1 MNTTVI
7 NFITEPK
14 LKAEAQ
20 KVAKQLG
27 IPLSLALN
35 NYLKQLVRTKIVV
48 FSDGTPSTYLV
59 DSLKKSEEDRKAG
72 RVSPSFL
79 NAKDAI
85 AWLDNTDSSYVNGDP
100 VHSKI

>member
-1 MNTTVI
+1 MNTAVI

-35 NYLKQLVRTKIVV
+35 NYLKQLVRTKTVV

>member
-14 LKAEAQ
+14 LKMEAQ

-35 NYLKQLVRTKIVV
+35 NYLKQLVRTKTVV
-48 FSDGTPSTYLV
+48 FSDGKPSAYLV

-72 RVSPSFL
+72 RVTTF
-79 NAKDAI
+79 ATGKDALDYLDTEI
-85 AWLDNTDSSYVNGDP
+85 AHERQT
-100 VHSKI
+100 K

>member
-35 NYLKQLVRTKIVV
+35 NYLKQLVRTKTVV
-48 FSDGTPSTYLV
+48 FSDGTPSVYLV

-72 RVSPSFL
+72 RVISFKTG
-79 NAKDAI
+79 KDALDYLDAEI
-85 AWLDNTDSSYVNGDP
+85 AHERQT
-100 VHSKI
+100 K

>member
-1 MNTTVI
+1 MSTTVI

-35 NYLKQLVRTKIVV
+35 NYLKQLVRTKTVV
-48 FSDGTPSTYLV
+48 FNEDTPSQYFV
-59 DSLKKSEEDRKAG
+59 DSIKQSEEDRKKG
-72 RVSPSFL
+72 RVSPSFTD
-79 NAKDAI
+79 AKDAMN
-85 AWLDNTDSSYVNGDP
+85 WLNDPHASYANGDK
-100 VHSKI
+100 VHDKI